1 MREETASVLAQKRMW
16 LLLKILHGQEHREIV
31 AMLQTEPR
39 GNSLRKTY
47 QKVDDDIAE
56 AIVAESRTLAAAL
69 QRKCQAP

>member
-1 MREETASVLAQKRMW
+1 MRSETASALAQKRMW
-16 LLLKILHGQEHREIV
+16 LLLKILHGQEYREIV

-47 QKVDDDIAE
+47 QKVDDAIVE

-69 QRKCQAP
+69 QGKCQAP